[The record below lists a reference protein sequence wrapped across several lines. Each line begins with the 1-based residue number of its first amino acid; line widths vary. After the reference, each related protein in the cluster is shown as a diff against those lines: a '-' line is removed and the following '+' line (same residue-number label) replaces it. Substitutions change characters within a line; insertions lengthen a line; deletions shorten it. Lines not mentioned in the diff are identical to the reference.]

1 MPEYQYRA
9 RDTQGVAHAGTIQAP
24 TKSLAASQLKD
35 RGWIVLAVEAAAS
48 STRVPELRL
57 LDRMRPRS
65 LSVELSLQQLAMMI
79 RSGMTLLAAI
89 DALVQQTPQRSLA
102 NVWQRIGLAIQR
114 GKSFSQALRQQDCF
128 PEFVSRLVEVGER
141 TGNLDAVLV
150 RGTTTMKARR
160 NTRDA
165 VISAT
170 IYPALVIVLAIA
182 VTIYMVV
189 YLIPR
194 LETYLQSLGKQ
205 MPPMT
210 QGLINASYWFRDHWL
225 AVIVILFF
233 VGLAAIA
240 TYCTR
245 EGRLWFDRNLLKLP
259 VLGQLVRLSQTST
272 FARSLS
278 MMLKSGIT
286 LTDGLGT
293 VEQILGNRYLRSTVH
308 AAREKV
314 IRGQNLVDALHQR
327 QAFTPMLGQMVAVGS
342 QSGELGSVLDE
353 VAELHEAQFQSLV
366 RRINALLTP
375 ALTLLIG
382 GIVGYVYIAFFM
394 ALVAAGS

>member
-1 MPEYQYRA
+1 
-9 RDTQGVAHAGTIQAP
+9 
-24 TKSLAASQLKD
+24 
-35 RGWIVLAVEAAAS
+35 
-48 STRVPELRL
+48 
-57 LDRMRPRS
+57 
-65 LSVELSLQQLAMMI
+65 
-79 RSGMTLLAAI
+79 
-89 DALVQQTPQRSLA
+89 
-102 NVWQRIGLAIQR
+102 
-114 GKSFSQALRQQDCF
+114 
-128 PEFVSRLVEVGER
+128 
-141 TGNLDAVLV
+141 
-150 RGTTTMKARR
+150 
-160 NTRDA
+160 
-165 VISAT
+165 
-170 IYPALVIVLAIA
+170 
-182 VTIYMVV
+182 
-189 YLIPR
+189 
-194 LETYLQSLGKQ
+194 
-205 MPPMT
+205 MT